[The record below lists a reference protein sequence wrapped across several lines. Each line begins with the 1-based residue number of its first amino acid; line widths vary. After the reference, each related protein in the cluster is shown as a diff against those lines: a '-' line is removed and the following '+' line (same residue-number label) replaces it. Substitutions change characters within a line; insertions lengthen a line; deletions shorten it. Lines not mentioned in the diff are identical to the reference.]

1 MSLTRRTGPSRNRRA
16 SRRLA
21 GGAAALASAA
31 TLVAGAGSASA
42 QDVELV
48 ETHGIHQVFIAT
60 GEQYEVEDP
69 STYWDFVDLKGMCGF
84 EGVRLDLWDM
94 DETFGVQTKLNG
106 AKAGSFTGTGKI
118 LGEHFELTQLDAA
131 GGEVRTYTGD
141 AVELAQFRGDGTL
154 GQQSNL
160 STNLRVSFRGESP
173 DGQSLDFSLKARFRA
188 DATTGEPTRMSA
200 FVDGCRVH

>member
-1 MSLTRRTGPSRNRRA
+1 MSLTRRT

-21 GGAAALASAA
+21 AGAAALASAA
-31 TLVAGAGSASA
+31 TLVAGAGAASA

-48 ETHGIHQVFIAT
+48 QTHGIHQVFIAT

-69 STYWDFVDLKGMCGF
+69 SMYWDFVDLKGMCGF
-84 EGVRLDLWDM
+84 EGVKLDLWDM

-118 LGEHFELTQLDAA
+118 LGEHFALTQLDAS
-131 GGEVRTYTGD
+131 GDEVRTYAGD
-141 AVELAQFRGDGTL
+141 AVELAQFRGTGDT
-154 GQQSNL
+154 GQQADL

-173 DGQSLDFSLKARFRA
+173 DGQSLDFSLKVRFRA
-188 DATTGEPTRMSA
+188 DAGTGEPTKMSA

>member
-1 MSLTRRTGPSRNRRA
+1 MSLTRRT

-21 GGAAALASAA
+21 AGAAAIASAA
-31 TLVAGAGSASA
+31 TLVAGAGAASA

-60 GEQYEVEDP
+60 GEQYVVEDP
-69 STYWDFVDLKGMCGF
+69 SMYWDFVDLEGMCGF

-94 DETFGVQTKLNG
+94 DETFGIQTTQNG

-118 LGEHFELTQLDAA
+118 LGEHFALTQLDAQ
-131 GGEVRTYTGD
+131 GEEVRTYTGD
-141 AVELAQFRGDGTL
+141 AVELAQFRGSGEA
-154 GQQSNL
+154 GQQADL

-173 DGQSLDFSLKARFRA
+173 DGTSLDFSLKLRFRA
-188 DATTGEPTRMSA
+188 DAKTGEPTRFSA
-200 FVDGCRVH
+200 AVDGCRVH